1 MQHAIPDQWME
12 RTLFGDIHSSTQFFF
27 QIDQQ
32 TSREPRWCPRA
43 GVDQQIEVAVLA
55 RIAPRKGAEH
65 THALNT
71 VFGRDGENRGTFIR
85 AQSFKSHSFP
95 FSHLQQQ

>member
-1 MQHAIPDQWME
+1 
-12 RTLFGDIHSSTQFFF
+12 
-27 QIDQQ
+27 
-32 TSREPRWCPRA
+32 
-43 GVDQQIEVAVLA
+43 
-55 RIAPRKGAEH
+55 
-65 THALNT
+65 